1 MQMLVQQLH
10 NLLNHLLLQLAKIH
24 RLLKINQLLD
34 LVIQDNKIRL
44 KPQVHITQRIILL
57 LNYLLQTQQIVNQML
72 QVVDQM
78 QVSQQLLKTQLIQE
92 TDSILVYDQTVE
104 G

>member
-10 NLLNHLLLQLAKIH
+10 NLPNHLQLRIPKIH
-24 RLLKINQLLD
+24 QLLKINQLLD
-34 LVIQDNKIRL
+34 PLIQDNKIRL
-44 KPQVHITQRIILL
+44 KHLVHITQRIIIL

-92 TDSILVYDQTVE
+92 TDLILVYDQTVE

>member
-1 MQMLVQQLH
+1 MQTLLQQLH
-10 NLLNHLLLQLAKIH
+10 NLPNHLQLQLTRIH
-24 RLLKINQLLD
+24 KLLKINQLLD
-34 LVIQDNKIRL
+34 PIIQDNQILL
-44 KPQVHITQRIILL
+44 KPQLHITQRIILL